1 MIAFSNLISSFRGVN
16 LLTVYFAQ
24 VEATGVE
31 KLANAAIDY
40 VRRGGTL
47 MLYGVYENSA
57 RVHWSPNRIFGDEIT
72 VSRALRVIVVASDPP
87 FPFRTQI
94 LGSFSQ
100 THCFPRAVEYLES
113 GKISVKGMV
122 RNSRFP
128 LFIQISPVTVRIA
141 HIFDI
146 DHYGFFR

>member
-1 MIAFSNLISSFRGVN
+1 MK
-16 LLTVYFAQ
+16 LLTVHFVQ

-31 KLANAAIDY
+31 KLANTAIDY

-57 RVHWSPNRIFGDEIT
+57 RVHWSPNRIFSDEIT
-72 VSRALRVIVVASDPP
+72 VSRCFRIIIMAFDSA

-100 THCFPRAVEYLES
+100 TYCFPRAVEYLES

-128 LFIQISPVTVRIA
+128 FFIQILPVTVRITR
-141 HIFDI
+141 IVGVDN
-146 DHYGFFR
+146 YGFFR